1 MLLLMQKIAII
12 IPCYNEEKRLSKAA
26 LEELHNDTDIH
37 IYLCNDGSTDGTAAL
52 IDGFANTFEH
62 CYVMQYAQNQGKA
75 NTIYKSANVL
85 IATGNY
91 THIGY
96 FDADFSTPVS
106 EIKRMLNR
114 LNEVPDTFLMGS
126 RVKLL
131 NYDIQRKVHRHIIGR
146 LIITLVNL
154 RLKLGIYD
162 TQCGAKLFPLN
173 VATEAFSQPFR
184 TSWLF
189 DIEIFIRL
197 KKKGYLSRG
206 EEFPLRH
213 WKDVDGSKLSW
224 KTSFKILK
232 ELYILQKL

>member
-1 MLLLMQKIAII
+1 MQKIAII
-12 IPCYNEEKRLSKAA
+12 IPCYNEEKRLSKTA
-26 LEELHNDTDIH
+26 LEELYATTTAH

-52 IDGFANTFEH
+52 IDGFANQMERCF
-62 CYVMQYAQNQGKA
+62 VMQYTQNQGKA
-75 NTIYKSANVL
+75 NTIYKSANTLLEKNV
-85 IATGNY
+85 Y

-106 EIKRMLNR
+106 EMIRMLDHLEKN
-114 LNEVPDTFLMGS
+114 PDRFLMGS

-131 NYDIQRKVHRHIIGR
+131 NYDIVRKTHRHIIGR
-146 LIITLVNL
+146 LIITLVNI

-162 TQCGAKLFPLN
+162 TQCGAKLFPALI
-173 VATEAFSQPFR
+173 AKEAFSQPFK

-197 KKKGYLSRG
+197 KKKGLLARG

-213 WKDVDGSKLSW
+213 WRDVDGSKLGW
-224 KTSFKILK
+224 KTSFKILR
-232 ELYILQKL
+232 ELLILQKL

>member
-1 MLLLMQKIAII
+1 MQKIAII
-12 IPCYNEEKRLSKAA
+12 IPCYNEEKRLSGAA
-26 LEELHNDTDIH
+26 LEELHNTTNVH

-52 IDGFANTFEH
+52 IDGFANTMERCFAI
-62 CYVMQYAQNQGKA
+62 QYSKNQGKA
-75 NTIYKSANVL
+75 NTIYKSANAL
-85 IATGNY
+85 LAKNDY

-106 EIKRMLNR
+106 EMKRMLER
-114 LNEVPDTFLMGS
+114 LEQVPSQFIIGS

-131 NYDIQRKVHRHIIGR
+131 NNDIQRKTHRHFIGR
-146 LIITLVNL
+146 AIITLVNI

-162 TQCGAKLFPLN
+162 TQCGAKLFP
-173 VATEAFSQPFR
+173 VTIAAEGFTQPFK

-189 DIEIFIRL
+189 DIELFIRL
-197 KKKGYLSRG
+197 KKKGLLIQG

-213 WKDVDGSKLSW
+213 WKDVDGSKLGW

-232 ELYILQKL
+232 ELLILQKL

>member
-1 MLLLMQKIAII
+1 MLLPMQKVAII

-26 LEELHNDTDIH
+26 LEELHDTTQTH

-52 IDGFANTFEH
+52 IDGFAQSLERCF
-62 CYVMQYAQNQGKA
+62 VIQYSQNEGKA
-75 NTIYKSANVL
+75 NTIFKSANNI
-85 IATGNY
+85 IAKEEY
-91 THIGY
+91 SHIGY

-106 EIKRMLNR
+106 EMKRMLNR
-114 LNEVPDTFLMGS
+114 LDEEPAKFIMGS

-131 NYDIQRKVHRHIIGR
+131 NYDIQRKLHRHIIGR
-146 LIITLVNL
+146 MIITFVNM

-162 TQCGAKLFPLN
+162 TQCGAKLFP
-173 VATEAFSQPFR
+173 VAVARQAFLKPFE

-197 KKKGYLSRG
+197 KNNGQLVLG

-213 WKDVDGSKLSW
+213 WKDVEGSKLSW